1 MQRIS
6 DKKLISLIPDASIFI
21 SVILAYIV
29 DRNFPLAEVIPQP
42 GNFLGWCMIAAGVIF
57 ALWTI
62 SIIRSNNTTSNVT
75 DVPPTLITHGLFARS
90 RNPFYLSY
98 ITISVGIAFAFG
110 SLGAFIAPVVCIT
123 LLQFI
128 VRVEEK
134 ILHEKFGRKYEDY
147 KRLTRRWI

>member
-1 MQRIS
+1 
-6 DKKLISLIPDASIFI
+6 
-21 SVILAYIV
+21 
-29 DRNFPLAEVIPQP
+29 
-42 GNFLGWCMIAAGVIF
+42 
-57 ALWTI
+57 
-62 SIIRSNNTTSNVT
+62 
-75 DVPPTLITHGLFARS
+75 VPPTLITHGLFALS

-123 LLQFI
+123 LLLFI